1 MKYRISG
8 KKLEITE
15 GLRTAVIGSLNRLD
29 KYFQE
34 DVQVDVTMRVEKN
47 RQIIEVTIPVKGS
60 VIRTE
65 QSSSNMYVSIDLA
78 EEVLE
83 RQLKKYRKKIID
95 QYQTSM
101 FQSDFL
107 EEEGEEDEIR
117 ITRSKRFDVKPM
129 YPEDACLDMEMT
141 GHQFFAFVNAQS
153 GEINVVYKRAD
164 GTYGLLEPDF

>member
-1 MKYRISG
+1 
-8 KKLEITE
+8 
-15 GLRTAVIGSLNRLD
+15 
-29 KYFQE
+29 
-34 DVQVDVTMRVEKN
+34 
-47 RQIIEVTIPVKGS
+47 
-60 VIRTE
+60 
-65 QSSSNMYVSIDLA
+65 MYVSIDLA
-78 EEVLE
+78 EEVPE
-83 RQLKKYRKKIID
+83 RQLKKHRKKIID

-101 FQSDFL
+101 FRSDFL
-107 EEEGEEDEIR
+107 EEKVEEDEIR